1 MDLVD
6 QLRLA
11 IPAEIRHAQRVQ
23 QDRER
28 ILAQAKEEARRI
40 AEHAVEEASKLTDE
54 QPLTQQ
60 ARARSEEIIAKAYEE
75 AEFMRRESDAYALDT
90 LKNLQT
96 QLQAIEKQV
105 QNGIE
110 ILKIDLQTDEPVESG
125 DNT

>member
-6 QLRLA
+6 QVRLA

-40 AEHAVEEASKLTDE
+40 AEQAAEEASKLADE

-60 ARARSEEIIAKAYEE
+60 ARARSEQIIAKAYEE
-75 AEFMRRESDAYALDT
+75 AAFMRRESDTYALDT

-110 ILKIDLQTDEPVESG
+110 LLQIGLHTDESDEV
-125 DNT
+125 